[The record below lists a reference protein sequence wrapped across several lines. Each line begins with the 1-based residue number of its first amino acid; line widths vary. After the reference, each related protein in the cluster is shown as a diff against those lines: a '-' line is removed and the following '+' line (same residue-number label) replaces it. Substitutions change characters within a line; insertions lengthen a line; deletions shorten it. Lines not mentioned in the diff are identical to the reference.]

1 MDHLY
6 CNASVDLN
14 NYSAILAQK

>member
-6 CNASVDLN
+6 RNASVDLN
-14 NYSAILAQK
+14 NYSAIPAQK